1 MTQSISNIPI
11 SSLVLILI
19 PVAVVL
25 LIQFMWS
32 LNYKEGIYSV
42 VRMLAQLTIVGY
54 LLGYIFNA
62 DNYWITLLIIF
73 VMIAASSWIALRTIK
88 QQRKQQYLYVV
99 FSLLVGGATTLYLV
113 TQVVLDFTPWY
124 KPQYMIPLAGMI
136 FSNCIN
142 STSLA
147 AERFFEEVKRSTN
160 ILEARNVAFRTA
172 MIPAT
177 NSLFAVG
184 LVSLPGMM
192 TGQILSGIDPLIA
205 VRYQIMVMAM
215 IYGAEGISSAVFL
228 SLVYKASLRVVDK

>member
-1 MTQSISNIPI
+1 MASPISNIPVA
-11 SSLVLILI
+11 SLVLILI

-25 LIQFMWS
+25 LIQFKWS
-32 LNYKEGIYSV
+32 LNYKEGIYAV
-42 VRMLAQLTIVGY
+42 IRMLGQLVIVGY

-62 DNYWITLLIIF
+62 SHFWVVMIILF
-73 VMIAASSWIALRTIK
+73 VMVGASSWIALRTVK
-88 QQRKQQYLYVV
+88 EQRKQQYIYVI

-124 KPQYMIPLAGMI
+124 KPQFMIPLAGMI

-142 STSLA
+142 SISLA
-147 AERFFEEVKRSTN
+147 AERFFEERHRKTN
-160 ILEARNVAFRTA
+160 SLEARNIAFRTA

-215 IYGAEGISSAVFL
+215 IYGSEGIS
-228 SLVYKASLRVVDK
+228 